1 MSNVITNMG
10 APMEGGCG
18 AADPAVSAIKDR
30 YSGSGY
36 AAKGTGEVG
45 TINAGANTPNTPGP
59 PPAQTRMF
67 IQGNNLIILDNITG
81 TAYAV
86 PLAAQIP
93 QPSLYNPT
101 K

>member
-1 MSNVITNMG
+1 MITPNRNSSG
-10 APMEGGCG
+10 WESGCG
-18 AADPAVSAIKDR
+18 PADPALSKIQTAP
-30 YSGSGY
+30 YLGTGY
-36 AAKGTGEVG
+36 AVVPAGEVG
-45 TINAGANTPNTPGP
+45 NINPGANTPVTPGP

-67 IQGNNLIILDNITG
+67 IQGNNLVILDNITG

-93 QPSLYNPT
+93 QPAIYNPT